1 MKTKRILSLLM
12 VLALCLSLLP
22 LGVVPARAAGKLY
35 ADTNCDGKVDMVD
48 VLCLNSYLNDAASYK
63 ITDQG
68 KINADCCD
76 AKDGAGLDENDSKAI
91 FLSLVNLVALPCTAA
106 DLEGHN
112 GYAGTNWTPGNT
124 GDEETAD
131 VKITFAGQDGSSS
144 LTARPGDEIAVNV
157 NIDAQ
162 GNKVAA
168 LIARFQCSDG
178 LAVTAIGEN
187 EDAFGRTVTS
197 NIKSH
202 KAAYTVDGVGG
213 AVVPTAGK
221 AAFTLTVKVPDTA
234 DDGHTYQLGFDG
246 DVLVYGGIP
255 YDAYSTFLT
264 PLTITVEKVEYY
276 DPTDPDEQNKTCDD
290 YTVIN
295 AQTEL
300 TSGWYAVPKNADVT
314 ITSRVEVTGDVNLIL
329 CDGARLVLPEGIHLT
344 GDNTLTVWGQEKG
357 TGELETT
364 GTEGNAGIGGG
375 KGSADGGN
383 GGTVIVYGGVVT
395 ATGGNGAAGIGAG
408 DGGSSHGSLTLGA
421 GCAAKGR
428 NSEEEGWTLASAPGT
443 YRYFKIQPAATVT
456 FLPNDGTGESH
467 AQTEFRGESVTLAA
481 NGFTRAGYTFAGWN
495 TEQTPTEQTP
505 GTVYADKASVT
516 LSADLT
522 LYAQWTAIPAT
533 APTIDTQPQNM
544 DRTYGNTDGCL
555 TVAASATDGHK
566 LSYQWYSNTS
576 AGSEGGTAIDGATD
590 ASYAFPA
597 DKSAGSYYYYC
608 VVNATRT
615 DNNETAAVT
624 SDAAKVTVNAKAVTA
639 AMLSAIA
646 AQIYTG
652 SALTPTVEVKDGSTP
667 LTSSD
672 YTVAYSSNT
681 DPGTATVTITGK
693 GNYTGTA
700 SGTFQIYG
708 VKGAW
713 ENGSLTATAHV
724 AEPAN
729 ALLIAAV
736 YDRNGKQVS
745 VNVIELT
752 EGKTSYETGVTAK
765 TSGYTCKLMV
775 VSKGTCAPLCEA
787 WSEKAESSDK
797 T

>member
-12 VLALCLSLLP
+12 ALALCLSLLP

-35 ADTNCDGKVDMVD
+35 GDTNCDGKVDMAD

-91 FLSLVNLVALPCTAA
+91 LLSLVNLVALPCKAA
-106 DLEGHN
+106 HLVGHHE
-112 GYAGTNWTPGNT
+112 YDGTNWTPGDT
-124 GDEETAD
+124 GSEETAD

-144 LTARPGDEIAVNV
+144 LTARPGEEIAVNV
-157 NIDAQ
+157 NIDAR
-162 GNKVAA
+162 GNEVAA
-168 LIARFQCSDG
+168 LIARFTCSDG
-178 LAVTAIGEN
+178 LDVTAIGED
-187 EDAFGRTVTS
+187 EEAFGRKVTS
-197 NIKSH
+197 NIKAH
-202 KAAYTVDGVGG
+202 KAAYTVDGAGG
-213 AVVPTAGK
+213 AAVPAAGK

-246 DVLVYGGIP
+246 DVLVYQKKP
-255 YDAYSTFLT
+255 YGTYSTFLT

-300 TSGWYAVPKNADVT
+300 TNGWYVVPKNADVT

-329 CDGARLVLPEGIHLT
+329 CDEARLVLPEGIHLT

-364 GTEGNAGIGGG
+364 GTEGNAGIGGD
-375 KGSADGGN
+375 KGSTDGGN
-383 GGTVIVYGGVVT
+383 GGTVTVYGGVVT
-395 ATGGNGAAGIGAG
+395 ATGGEGAAGIGAG
-408 DGGSSHGSLTLGA
+408 DGGSSHGSLTVGA

-428 NSEEEGWTLASAPGT
+428 NSEEEGWTLVSAPGT
-443 YRYFKIQPAATVT
+443 YRYFKIQPAAT
-456 FLPNDGTGESH
+456 
-467 AQTEFRGESVTLAA
+467 
-481 NGFTRAGYTFAGWN
+481 
-495 TEQTPTEQTP
+495 
-505 GTVYADKASVT
+505 
-516 LSADLT
+516 
-522 LYAQWTAIPAT
+522 

-544 DRTYGNTDGCL
+544 VRTYGETDGCL
-555 TVAASATDGHK
+555 TVAASAADGHV

-576 AGSEGGTAIDGATD
+576 AGNEGGTAIDGATD

-608 VVNATRT
+608 VVTATRT

-624 SDAAKVTVNAKAVTA
+624 SDAAKVTVNAKVVTA
-639 AMLSAIA
+639 AMISDIA

-652 SALTPTVEVKDGSTP
+652 SALTPTVEVKDGNTP

-672 YTVAYSSNT
+672 YTVAYSGNT
-681 DPGTATVTITGK
+681 DPGTATVTVTGK

-713 ENGSLTATAHV
+713 ENGSLTATAHA

-736 YDRNGKQVS
+736 YDRNGKQTSVS
-745 VNVIELT
+745 VVELT
-752 EGKTSYETGVTAK
+752 AGKTSYETGVTAK
-765 TSGYTCKLMV
+765 TSGCTCKLML
-775 VSKGTCAPLCEA
+775 VSRSACAPLCEA
-787 WSEKAESSDK
+787 WSEKAESPDK